1 MPIPLFYRNYVIIK
15 MADMKTN
22 YIYSYTELGK
32 NDVAKVGGKNAS
44 LGEMFNQLKKSGIN
58 IPDGFA
64 TTSDAFLFFLQENKL
79 KQPLENLFSQL
90 DKKEFTNLSSIGE
103 QERALVKNAKMPQ
116 KLTDEIIIAYEA
128 LCAANGREVE
138 VAVRSS
144 ATAEDLPT
152 ASFAGQHDSFLNI
165 KGKEDVIKAVQN
177 CFASLYNNRAI
188 KYRCDNGFEQ
198 MKVLLSAGV
207 QIMVRSDLSSAGV
220 IFTLEPESGFRD
232 VIVILGVWGVGENIV
247 QGAVTPDEFHVF
259 KTTLQQNKYA
269 IISKKRGTK

>member
-90 DKKEFTNLSSIGE
+90 DKKEFTNLSFIGE
-103 QERALVKNAKMPQ
+103 QARALFKNAKMPQ

-152 ASFAGQHDSFLNI
+152 ASFAGQHDSFLHI
-165 KGKEDVIKAVQN
+165 RDEDALVEACRR
-177 CFASLYNNRAI
+177 CFASLYTDRAI
-188 KYRCDNGFEQ
+188 VYRVNNGFDHE
-198 MKVLLSAGV
+198 
-207 QIMVRSDLSSAGV
+207 
-220 IFTLEPESGFRD
+220 
-232 VIVILGVWGVGENIV
+232 
-247 QGAVTPDEFHVF
+247 
-259 KTTLQQNKYA
+259 
-269 IISKKRGTK
+269 